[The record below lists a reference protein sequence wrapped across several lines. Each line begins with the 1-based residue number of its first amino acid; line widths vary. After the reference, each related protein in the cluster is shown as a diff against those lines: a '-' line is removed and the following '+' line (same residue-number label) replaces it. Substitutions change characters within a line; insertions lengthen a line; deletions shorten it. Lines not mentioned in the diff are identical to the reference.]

1 MQDGVARIAKCHGDA
16 MPRDRLSCVPPSDS
30 LADQPRRPWPAR
42 LPFFY
47 GWVILPTAAL
57 GLFVSGPGQ
66 TFAVSLFVDPLID
79 EFGWSRT
86 SVSGL
91 YTAGSLTAAGAMFGV
106 GWLLDRFGARVMLT
120 GVGLLMGLASLW
132 MSTVNSQLELYA
144 GFAALRL
151 LGQGSLSLI
160 PTALVAVWFVRRRGR
175 ATALAGLGMM
185 AGQVTFPPLI
195 HVLVSNHDWRG
206 AWIGLAI
213 VVWAVILPIAV
224 VLVRRS
230 PESIGLRPD
239 GDTAPRNMS
248 PATAHGDT
256 SDWSLGRAA
265 RTRTFWLLMVASTS
279 QSLIGTALIF
289 HQTDLLSTR
298 GVGVGVSAAV
308 LSVMGPASFA
318 GVMIAGILADRY
330 PNRYL
335 LTASQVLLMGA
346 MVLVMFLTTAWQ
358 AIAYGALI
366 GFSGGTSITVSAVIW
381 PNYYGRRF
389 IGSIRGVA
397 TSVMVGAAA
406 LGPLP
411 LSLGFDL
418 TGSYP
423 TVLGVALVLPAA
435 CGVMAYAAR
444 PPAQDRAST

>member
-1 MQDGVARIAKCHGDA
+1 
-16 MPRDRLSCVPPSDS
+16 
-30 LADQPRRPWPAR
+30 
-42 LPFFY
+42 
-47 GWVILPTAAL
+47 
-57 GLFVSGPGQ
+57 
-66 TFAVSLFVDPLID
+66 
-79 EFGWSRT
+79 
-86 SVSGL
+86 
-91 YTAGSLTAAGAMFGV
+91 MFGV

-195 HVLVSNHDWRG
+195 HVLVSNYDWRG

-213 VVWAVILPIAV
+213 VIWAVILPIAV

-248 PATAHGDT
+248 PATAYGDT
-256 SDWSLGRAA
+256 SDWSLSRAA

-298 GVGVGVSAAV
+298 GIGVGVSAAV

-366 GFSGGTSITVSAVIW
+366 GFSSGTSITVSAVIW

-435 CGVMAYAAR
+435 CGVIAYAAR